1 MYHRISWE
9 ITIGKYRLMMIES
22 CEVHKS
28 VDLLADTCVI
38 KLPGA
43 LWNSTL
49 KVEDK
54 IFPGDRV
61 IVKMGYNDDLKIEFE
76 GYLQRIDT
84 DDSSLTLNCEDDLY
98 LMRKSVKDKEF
109 KKTSTKAIAQ
119 YVIDQTG
126 SGLKLNCTLTIN
138 YDKFVIAR
146 AEGYDV
152 LKKLQDE
159 TKGNIYI
166 RNGILNIHP
175 LYTEKHGYVSYS
187 FQKNIESD
195 DLKYRSKQDRKVEVI
210 VTTTDAKGKKVEVRY
225 GDMGGEKKTIDAP
238 GMDKES
244 MKKKAKDEH
253 RLRSYDGY
261 EGSITGW
268 LIPYCEPGYSVNIKD
283 DDYNYKDG
291 SYYATAVTTSIDG
304 SKGGQRKVQ
313 LGIRLN

>member
-1 MYHRISWE
+1 M
-9 ITIGKYRLMMIES
+9 IGTWRLMLIDSVEI
-22 CEVHKS
+22 HKS
-28 VDLLADTCVI
+28 VDLLADTCEIV
-38 KLPGA
+38 LPA
-43 LWNSTL
+43 SVYNYAL

-54 IFPGDRV
+54 IAPGDRV
-61 IVKMGYNDDLKIEFE
+61 VVQLGYDDLKKEFE

-84 DDSSLTLNCEDDLY
+84 DDGSLILNCEDDLY
-98 LMRKSVKDKEF
+98 LLRKSVKDKEF
-109 KKTSTKAIAQ
+109 KKTSIKEIIQ

-126 SGLKLNCTLTIN
+126 AGLQLNCTLTIN
-138 YDKFVIAR
+138 YDKFVITR

-166 RNGILNIHP
+166 KDGVLNVHP
-175 LYTEKHGYVSYS
+175 LYTEEHGYVSYS
-187 FQKNIESD
+187 FQQNIESA
-195 DLKYRSKQDRKVEVI
+195 DLKYRRKKDRKVEVI

-238 GMDKES
+238 GMNKES
-244 MKKKAKDEH
+244 MQQKAKDEH

-268 LIPYCEPGYSVNIKD
+268 LIPFVEPGYSCQLKD
-283 DDYNYKDG
+283 EDYSYKDG
-291 SYYATAVTTSIDG
+291 SYYVTGVTTSIDG

-313 LGIRLN
+313 LGVRLN